1 MNTSLKY
8 ILFSILFV
16 LSSCSGEDVFVANGQ
31 SPRDALVLTVSA
43 GDFVTDGNPAT
54 RAADDGAT
62 TTFENGDKVGVII
75 LDGSNKLLSDN
86 VPYKYNNGTWAF
98 ESIDSKTQC
107 YYDSKAVTYIVYY
120 PYSTTADGVT
130 GEVELKSKFPPQED
144 QSSKADYRAS
154 DLLVWTSSGSS
165 LKKLTAELKHAYAS
179 VSVSP
184 SVKYKLQDGN
194 STEVSFVSSKISEV
208 SLTLNS
214 NGSYKFYKA
223 EDGSYR
229 YILPT
234 GSSINSISC
243 LFTFDSK
250 QYTSTFSIVTSVS
263 ANTRYTFVPTVKSG
277 TYGLDKAQIG
287 DFYCKSS
294 DGSTGYLIPGD
305 IASLTTEQQAACIG
319 IVYCTDV
326 KRIGTTATKALNEKG
341 VSSPHGLVM
350 ALTNA
355 SDGCR
360 WGNENTNENSSGDE
374 GAPFKDDTD
383 QLQKQYKNVDGY
395 GETHWIIENYES
407 NGTTLKDTYTAF
419 YHANFYGTVESSTE
433 KYAAPSNT
441 TGWFIPSMGQWW
453 DILSNLGG
461 IDLNKYKGDTG
472 GYTSIS
478 GASTIAVANINKY
491 LQKISGATIFNTS
504 TYFWSSSEY
513 NGNLACYVD
522 FSSRGSLYLSNDLKS
537 FSFDRVRCSFAF

>member
-1 MNTSLKY
+1 MNTFLKY

-31 SPRDALVLTVSA
+31 SPREALVLTVSA

-54 RAADDGAT
+54 RAVDDGAT

-98 ESIDSKTQC
+98 ENIDRKTQC

-120 PYSTTADGVT
+120 PYSTEADNITSEAG
-130 GEVELKSKFPPQED
+130 LKAKFAPQED
-144 QSSKADYRAS
+144 QSSKENYRAS
-154 DLLVWTSSGSS
+154 DLLVWTSSDSP
-165 LKKLTAELKHAYAS
+165 LKALNATLTHAYAS

-184 SVKYKLQDGN
+184 SIKYKLAN
-194 STEVSFVSSKISEV
+194 NEYLTYVSSNISDV
-208 SLTLNS
+208 DLTINS
-214 NGSYKFYKA
+214 NGSYKFYPA

-234 GSSINSISC
+234 GSSISNISC
-243 LFTFDSK
+243 LFTFKSTK
-250 QYTSTFSIVTSVS
+250 YTSAFSTTTSVS
-263 ANTRYTFVPTVKSG
+263 ANTRYTFVPTVNG
-277 TYGLDKAQIG
+277 GDYGLDKAQIG

-305 IASLTTEQQAACIG
+305 IASLTSEQQQACIG
-319 IVYCTDV
+319 IVYSTDAE
-326 KRIGTTATKALNEKG
+326 RIGAAATKFLSDK
-341 VSSPHGLVM
+341 SIPLHGLVM

-360 WGNENTNENSSGDE
+360 WGNDFNDENNNGGTGDPFKENTN
-374 GAPFKDDTD
+374 

-395 GETHWIIENYES
+395 GETHWIIENYKS

-419 YHANFYGTVESSTE
+419 YHANFYGTAESSTE

-441 TGWFIPSMGQWW
+441 TGWFIPGMGQWW
-453 DILSNLGG
+453 DILSNLGR
-461 IDLNKYKGDTG
+461 INLDEYKNSSSGNA
-472 GYTSIS
+472 SIPD
-478 GASTIAVANINKY
+478 AAPTAVAKINEY
-491 LQKISGATIFNTS
+491 LQKISHATQFSTG

-513 NGNLACYVD
+513 NSEGACYVS
-522 FSSRGSLYLSNDLKS
+522 FNNLGSLILYYNFKDTSDG
-537 FSFDRVRCSFAF
+537 RVRCIFAF

>member
-1 MNTSLKY
+1 MNIFLKY

-31 SPRDALVLTVSA
+31 SPREALVLTVSA

-75 LDGSNKLLSDN
+75 LDESNNLLSN
-86 VPYKYNNGTWAF
+86 NIPYKYNNGTWAF

-120 PYSTTADGVT
+120 PYSTEADNITSEAG
-130 GEVELKSKFPPQED
+130 LKAKFAPQED
-144 QSSKADYRAS
+144 QSSKENYRAS
-154 DLLVWTSSGSS
+154 DLLVWTSSDSP
-165 LKKLTAELKHAYAS
+165 LKALNATLTHAYAS

-184 SVKYKLQDGN
+184 SIKYKLAN
-194 STEVSFVSSKISEV
+194 EEELTYVSSNISDVNV
-208 SLTLNS
+208 SLTINS
-214 NGSYKFYKA
+214 NSFSKFYPAK
-223 EDGSYR
+223 DGSYR

-234 GSSINSISC
+234 GSSISNISC
-243 LFTFDSK
+243 LFTFKSAK
-250 QYTSTFSIVTSVS
+250 YTSAFSTTTPVS
-263 ANTRYTFVPTVKSG
+263 ANTRYTFVPTVNG
-277 TYGLDKAQIG
+277 GDYGLNKAQIG

-305 IASLTTEQQAACIG
+305 IASLTSEQQQACIG
-319 IVYCTDV
+319 IVYSTDAE
-326 KRIGTTATKALNEKG
+326 RIGARAAQALNEKG
-341 VSSPHGLVM
+341 VSSPYGLVM

-355 SDGCR
+355 SGGCR
-360 WGNENTNENSSGDE
+360 WGNDTKDENNNGSTGDPFKENTN
-374 GAPFKDDTD
+374 
-383 QLQKQYKNVDGY
+383 QLQKQYNNVDGY
-395 GETHWIIENYES
+395 GETHWIIEKYKS

-419 YHANFYGTVESSTE
+419 YHANFYGTAESSTE

-441 TGWFIPSMGQWW
+441 TGWFIPGIGQWW

-461 IDLNKYKGDTG
+461 INLDEYKNSSAGKA
-472 GYTSIS
+472 SIS
-478 GASTIAVANINKY
+478 DAAPTAVAKINEY
-491 LQKISGATIFNTS
+491 LQKISHATQFSTG

-513 NGNLACYVD
+513 SGDYACYVS
-522 FSSRGSLYLSNDLKS
+522 FNNLGSLILFNNFKDTG
-537 FSFDRVRCSFAF
+537 DGGVRCIFAF